1 MKKIR
6 CWDKQQKKYLTLEEY
21 QALGGIIVG
30 KDGTLTLSPGYRFAD
45 NITVCTDTFIPEY
58 STEVLDCYETEVFE
72 GDIVQDIA
80 AGEDYGII
88 EFEDGHFYIHTPG
101 VLEDIEN
108 MYGFQVVGNIHYD
121 SWKDVVKFITEY

>member
-6 CWDKQQKKYLTLEEY
+6 CWNKQQKKYLTLEEY

-30 KDGTLTLSPGYRFAD
+30 KDGTLTLSPDYRFAD

-58 STEVLDCYETEVFE
+58 SIEVLDCYETEVFE

-88 EFEDGHFYIHTPG
+88 EFEEEILIKELQN
-101 VLEDIEN
+101 VLDVENLSSDSRETIEKVIKVL
-108 MYGFQVVGNIHYD
+108 Q
-121 SWKDVVKFITEY
+121 